1 MPKSPIRENFESG
14 NLGLLQNSDF
24 VNCPLSNISPI
35 QDTDTDTDTRLSCL
49 SSMIIGLIRA
59 HALLSRNIG
68 KSGEKLLLLINK
80 SKLISWRQ
88 RPDHESLIMTLF
100 KLFFNNFEDSS
111 PEQLSS
117 IYNLH
122 PQSYLKDRL
131 TIKSNFQTWSLSQR
145 FWLK

>member
-1 MPKSPIRENFESG
+1 M
-14 NLGLLQNSDF
+14 NLVFWITKIWLYELPPLQYFPNTGHWYRYRYTS
-24 VNCPLSNISPI
+24 VSY
-35 QDTDTDTDTRLSCL
+35 L

-68 KSGEKLLLLINK
+68 ESGEKLLSFINK